1 MTLTFW
7 LIASVMIAGALSI
20 LLPPLL
26 KRSPSAPIGE
36 REKVLPLYRQQFA
49 ELEQDRK
56 NGVLTDDQYQQARRE
71 LERRLLEESG
81 RTETTSTTRLRLS
94 PRLVAGALAVLI
106 PLASVLLYFQLGNP
120 LAITHPTVPAMPAQ
134 AGSEYDHQSSSGLDA
149 LAERLKL
156 KLEQNPNDGAGW
168 ALLARSYVEL
178 GRHTEAVRIYEK
190 AMSLMPWV
198 SSMVGSLK
206 VSRKC

>member
-120 LAITHPTVPAMPAQ
+120 LAITHPTVPTMPAQ
-134 AGSEYDHQSSSGLDA
+134 AGSEYDHQSFTVLGALGERPYLKIEPQPYYDA
-149 LAERLKL
+149 
-156 KLEQNPNDGAGW
+156 
-168 ALLARSYVEL
+168 
-178 GRHTEAVRIYEK
+178 
-190 AMSLMPWV
+190 
-198 SSMVGSLK
+198 
-206 VSRKC
+206 